1 MQFSKNITSS
11 LIIGLI
17 DGIRSPLILAATMTF
32 LQIEPQRFQWVFAIY
47 LPVSAFI
54 LSLGH
59 WLTIRSENKS
69 ATGEALQKEKEIY
82 QNIGLVV
89 EDDGLPQRQT
99 QFTTNA
105 ITPSLRVGLFYLSG
119 GIFVFLPFLLLAPLE
134 KALLVSLIMSLSLLT
149 ICAFVKARYYKVPI
163 TLEIV
168 RTTLLPVIAISLLF
182 SIIRFLG

>member
-82 QNIGLVV
+82 QNIGLRI
-89 EDDGLPQRQT
+89 EDDESTHREPE
-99 QFTTNA
+99 FTKDA
-105 ITPSLRVGLFYLSG
+105 LTPSIRVGFFYLVG
-119 GIFVFLPFLLLAPLE
+119 GILVFLPFFLLSPLE
-134 KALLVSLIMSLSLLT
+134 KALLISLSISLQLLAL
-149 ICAFVKARYYKVPI
+149 CAFTKARFYKVP
-163 TLEIV
+163 LAMEMV
-168 RTTLLPVIAISLLF
+168 RTTLLPIIAISL
-182 SIIRFLG
+182 IYGIVQFLK